1 MTATSSGGLPEPQPV
16 PHEVTADEARDRV
29 IVTAEALKDEL
40 ARGESVS
47 LLDVR
52 WTLAARDGRP
62 AFVAGHLPGAV
73 YVDLDTELASPP
85 SPEAGRHPLPTL
97 EALRASA
104 ARWGVRAAQAVVV
117 YDDAGGTSAA
127 RAWWLLRWGGVA
139 SVRILDGGLRAW
151 VESGGE
157 LEQGEVTVP
166 PGDVTLRGGRLPI
179 IGIDEAAWWPKRG
192 ALLDARAT
200 ERFSG
205 AVEPVDVRAGR
216 IPGAISAPATDCL
229 TSEGRFRSAAEL
241 RERFAALGVARASYS
256 AAYCGS
262 GVTACH
268 LIAALASIGQPAVLY
283 PGSWSQWA
291 ADPQRPA
298 ATGPAPAVGSGSDDG
313 AGGPAAGDQP

>member
-1 MTATSSGGLPEPQPV
+1 VTVTSNGRVPGPHPA
-16 PHEVTADEARDRV
+16 PHEMTADEARDRV
-29 IVTAEALKDEL
+29 IVTAEALMTEL
-40 ARGESVS
+40 ARGEAPA

-62 AFVAGHLPGAV
+62 SFVAGHLPGAV

-97 EALRASA
+97 DALRASA
-104 ARWGVRAAQAVVV
+104 VRWGLRAGQKVVV

-127 RAWWLLRWGGVA
+127 RAWWLLRWGGVS

-151 VESGGE
+151 IEAGGG
-157 LEQGEVTVP
+157 LERGEVAVP
-166 PGDVTLRGGRLPI
+166 PGDVTLTGGRLPI
-179 IGIDEAAWWPKRG
+179 IGIDEVAWWPKRG
-192 ALLDARAT
+192 ALLDARAG
-200 ERFSG
+200 ERFRG
-205 AVEPVDVRAGR
+205 EVEPVDARAGR
-216 IPGAISAPATDCL
+216 IPGSISAPATENL
-229 TSEGRFRSAAEL
+229 TPDGRFRSAAEL
-241 RERFAALGVARASYS
+241 RERFTALGVARASYS

-291 ADPQRPA
+291 ADPERPI
-298 ATGPAPAVGSGSDDG
+298 ATGPAPAVGSAGDEVG
-313 AGGPAAGDQP
+313 ASEAGDQQ